1 MKKLLLILLCLP
13 LLINAQTTKKVLFI
27 GIDGCRA
34 DALELA
40 NTPTIDNLI
49 ANGIY
54 SPDAL
59 NDDITISGPGWSAIL
74 CGVWSNKHLSVD
86 NSFVGTDYTN
96 YPPLFKRIEDFD
108 SNLHTVSICNWDPIN
123 DYIVQNHAD
132 YKLNVSSDAD
142 VSLEACNYLSTNN
155 PDLIF
160 LHFDDVDLYG
170 HSYGFSPNVSQYI
183 TAIEGVDA
191 LLAPIMQTISQRP
204 NYANED
210 WIVLI
215 TSDHGGVGTS
225 HGGTSIKHQNV
236 VVIASGNSIAQNVIR
251 KDSSFVFDS
260 IYNCLADTVELQ
272 FDGVDDYVQIPA
284 NANLNFG
291 ANQDFTIECR
301 VRTTTTG
308 DVAIIGNKDWVSG
321 SNAGFIFSF
330 KYPAGPEW
338 KVNIGDGT
346 NRADIDVGGLIAD
359 NQWHTLSVSFDR
371 DGYMKMYEDGVLL
384 DSADISSVGDITTN
398 AGLFFG
404 MDINQ
409 SFAYN
414 GSISEV
420 RVWNSLISG
429 QNIQN
434 WHCDHLDN
442 NHPNYSNLIG
452 YWKLNEGTGTTM
464 AIDYFGGSGIA
475 NGTINNSTWY
485 SPDST
490 WIYDYTNT
498 PRIVDVPVTALTHL
512 CVPINSSWQL
522 DGVSLIPDCNGT
534 FLEEIDG
541 APKGLL
547 KITDI
552 LGRTTKAKINS
563 PLFYIYSNGS
573 VEKKIFIE

>member
-1 MKKLLLILLCLP
+1 M
-13 LLINAQTTKKVLFI
+13 
-27 GIDGCRA
+27 
-34 DALELA
+34 
-40 NTPTIDNLI
+40 
-49 ANGIY
+49 
-54 SPDAL
+54 
-59 NDDITISGPGWSAIL
+59 
-74 CGVWSNKHLSVD
+74 D

-96 YPPLFKRIEDFD
+96 YPPLFERIEDFD
-108 SNLHTVSICNWDPIN
+108 NNLHTVSICNWNPIN

-142 VSLEACNYLSTNN
+142 VSSEAVNYLSSND
-155 PDLIF
+155 PDFMF
-160 LHFDDVDLYG
+160 LHFDDVDHAG
-170 HSYGFSPNVSQYI
+170 HADGFSPNVSQNI

-191 LLAPIMQTISQRP
+191 YISPIMQSISQRP

-210 WIVLI
+210 WLILI
-215 TSDHGGVGTS
+215 TTDHGGLGTS
-225 HGGTSIKHQNV
+225 HGGNSIEEQNV
-236 VVIASGNSIAQNVIR
+236 FVIANGNAIAQSTILA
-251 KDSSFVFDS
+251 DSNMIFDS
-260 IYNCLADTVELQ
+260 VYNCLADTTELQ
-272 FDGVDDYVQIPA
+272 FDGVDDHVQIPS
-284 NANLNFG
+284 NPIYNFG
-291 ANQDFTIECR
+291 STQDFTIECR
-301 VRTTTTG
+301 VRTNTGG
-308 DVAIIGNKDWVSG
+308 DVAIIGDKDWNSG
-321 SNAGFIFSF
+321 SNPGFVFSF

-346 NRADIDVGGLIAD
+346 NRADIDVGGMIAD

-404 MDINQ
+404 TDINQ
-409 SFAYN
+409 TYAFN

-434 WHCDHLDN
+434 WQCDHLDN

-452 YWKLNEGTGTTM
+452 YWKLNEGTGNTM
-464 AIDYFGGSGIA
+464 AFDYVGGFGIP

-490 WIYDYTNT
+490 WIYDYTDT

-512 CVPINSSWQL
+512 CIPINSSWQL
-522 DGVSLIPDCNGT
+522 DGVSLIPDCIGT
-534 FLEEIDG
+534 IIDEIDG
-541 APKGLL
+541 EPKGLI

-552 LGRTTKAKINS
+552 LGRTTKATNNNPI
-563 PLFYIYSNGS
+563 FYFYENGI
-573 VEKKIFIE
+573 VKKKIIIE